1 MEDLIELNVVGVSRS
16 QIQQGAYALILE
28 EVGGKRRIPIVVGM
42 SEAQSIAV
50 RLQSIIPPRPLTHDL
65 MTSAFH
71 AFGIELSR
79 VVITT
84 FEDGVFSSELHLKGS
99 QVETVLD
106 SRTSDAIGLALRTN
120 ARIYTTPDIIA
131 RTSFTPDDNEIVG
144 DDDDMILENMPIDRL
159 QARMQHHIDCEEYEE
174 AGRIKKII
182 ESRTG
187 AK

>member
-120 ARIYTTPDIIA
+120 ARIFTTPDIIA
-131 RTSFTPDDNEIVG
+131 RTSFTPDDNEFVG

>member
-50 RLQSIIPPRPLTHDL
+50 CLQSIIPPRPLTHDL

-71 AFGIELSR
+71 AFGIEMSR

-120 ARIYTTPDIIA
+120 ARIFTTPDIIA

>member
-120 ARIYTTPDIIA
+120 ARIFTTSDIIA

-159 QARMQHHIDCEEYEE
+159 QARMQHHIDFEEYEE

-187 AK
+187 DK